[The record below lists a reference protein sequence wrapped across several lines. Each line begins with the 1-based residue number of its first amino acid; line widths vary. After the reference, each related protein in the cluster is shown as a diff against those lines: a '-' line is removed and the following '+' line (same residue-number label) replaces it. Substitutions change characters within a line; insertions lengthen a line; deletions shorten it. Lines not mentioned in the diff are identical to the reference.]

1 MIKIKSLLREVRSDK
16 IEQQIGDYLKKYQAS
31 SCAAYVY
38 KDGKPLFEYY
48 KNADKSSVFGIGS
61 VSKGI
66 DKIAIMKLVQ
76 DGKMK
81 LSDPLFK
88 FGFDVPKDGINLVN
102 YYNWDYWESVTI
114 DHLMHHKSGI
124 PDLINDIPEFN
135 FHYGEH
141 GKDEDPDELTI
152 LRALAKYPFYFK
164 PGEQENYSNSNF
176 WFIGKVIEKVTGKSY
191 GDAIKE
197 LVFDPLEMKNTYWAY
212 KSTNPPGLVKGNV
225 LDATTNKLLPAFEIK
240 PFDAWAIF
248 YSTPDDMLKLGDA
261 FINDKLLSAKTRKMF
276 FSPEPENSPGQLGA
290 IHDGYT
296 CRWDAY
302 ASKGVVILFVVNVF
316 GQTVVEPTMVIGK
329 QMRDSFVTG
338 LSQ

>member
-1 MIKIKSLLREVRSDK
+1 MIRIKSLLREVQSDK
-16 IEQQIGDYLKKYQAS
+16 IEQKIEDFLKEYQAS

-48 KNADKSSVFGIGS
+48 KNANKNSVFGIGS

-88 FGFDVPKDGINLVN
+88 FGFDDPKDGINQVN
-102 YYNWDYWESVTI
+102 YYNWDHWESITI
-114 DHLMHHKSGI
+114 AHLMTHTSGI

-135 FHYGEH
+135 FHYGEF
-141 GKDEDPDELTI
+141 GKEDDPDELTI
-152 LRALAKYPFYFK
+152 LRALAKYPLYFE
-164 PGEQENYSNSNF
+164 PGKKENYSNSNF

-191 GDAIKE
+191 GDAVKE
-197 LVFDPLEMKNTYWAY
+197 LVFNPLGMKNTYWAY
-212 KSTNPPGLVKGNV
+212 DSTSPAGLVRGNV
-225 LDATTNKLLPAFEIK
+225 LDEKTNKLLPPFAIK

-248 YSTPDDMLKLGDA
+248 YSTPADMLKLGNA
-261 FINDKLLSAKTRKMF
+261 YNRDKLLDPKTRKAF
-276 FSPEPENSPGQLGA
+276 FSPEPENSPGQLGS
-290 IHDGYT
+290 IHDGYV

-302 ASKGVVILFVVNVF
+302 ATKDVVFLFMINVF
-316 GQTVVEPTMVIGK
+316 GQTVSEPTMAIANE
-329 QMRDSFVTG
+329 MRNTFVTG
-338 LSQ
+338 LG